1 MASLGS
7 SIRSAARA
15 TFFAYRRV
23 PVRWRLGGGSAA
35 LTFVIL
41 TGFAGV
47 VGVLTEHQITD
58 QFSSQMNLATQY
70 LHGLMRPVYTSTH
83 TLNCA
88 GVDLDL
94 PSFAG
99 ADNAQIRVFADSG
112 ALLCTQAPSYVTG
125 VSGDTVPKGVPSFTM
140 PTARGVYDEDDFRLS
155 AVRISWKPNNHGWLV
170 YARPLDSIDD
180 TIGRLKLFLALG
192 VFGGT
197 ILALLAGLLVAQR
210 AMRPVSELTDVTREI
225 ERTRDPTLRLP
236 HFDAN
241 DEVSELARTLE
252 SMLAALDAARTESDA
267 ALSRQ
272 REFVADASHE
282 LRTPL
287 TSVLANLELLA
298 DELDG
303 EQADSAKSA
312 LRATRRMRRL
322 VADLLLLARA
332 DVERQQPLRP
342 VDLAARLTDAAAE
355 LGLVSEQHV
364 LTITPDVARIE
375 GIGDDLHRLI
385 LNLLENAVS
394 HTPPGTRIRASTAV
408 AHGNPVLVVED
419 DGPGIHPQLQARVFE
434 RFVRGGGDA
443 GGSRGTG
450 LGLAIVAAVADAHGA
465 TVEMVSL
472 PEIHGTRFTVT
483 FPAPGGVGGA
493 REAEKHRLRLAP
505 LRRCHPFLP
514 LAPPPRPIPR
524 ARTRL
529 RLRRRPAAPSAGAAA
544 CRRRTPPGRSAA
556 PPAAGRPHGS
566 RPWRRA
572 RASGP
577 PLPGSCP

>member
-47 VGVLTEHQITD
+47 VGVLTEQQITD

-70 LHGLMRPVYTSTH
+70 LQGLMKPVYTATH

-99 ADNAQIRVFADSG
+99 ADNAQIRVFDDSG
-112 ALLCTQAPSYVTG
+112 ALLCTQAPSYITG
-125 VSGDTVPKGVPSFTM
+125 VSGDIVPKGVPSFSV
-140 PTARGVYDEDDFRLS
+140 PTNRGVYDEDGYRLS
-155 AVRISWKPNNHGWLV
+155 AVRISWKPNDHGWLV

-180 TIGRLKLFLALG
+180 TISRLKLFLGLG
-192 VFGGT
+192 VLGGT

-210 AMRPVSELTDVTREI
+210 AMRPVSELTEVTREI

-236 HFDAN
+236 HFDAD
-241 DEVSELARTLE
+241 DEVSELARTLG
-252 SMLAALDAARTESDA
+252 SMLAALDSARTESDA
-267 ALSRQ
+267 ALNRQ

-303 EQADSAKSA
+303 EPAESAKSA

-332 DVERQQPLRP
+332 DIERRQPLRP
-342 VDLAARLTDAAAE
+342 IDLGARLTDAAAE
-355 LGLVSEQHV
+355 LGPVSEEHV
-364 LTITPDVARIE
+364 LPIAPEAARHD
-375 GIGDDLHRLI
+375 GIGDDLHRMI
-385 LNLLENAVS
+385 LNLLENAIS
-394 HTPPGTRIRASTAV
+394 HTPPGTRIQARTGIENG
-408 AHGNPVLVVED
+408 HPVLVVED
-419 DGPGIHPQLQARVFE
+419 DGPGIPIELQDRVFE

-450 LGLAIVAAVADAHGA
+450 LGLAIVSAVADAHGA
-465 TVEMVSL
+465 GVEMQSL
-472 PEIHGTRFTVT
+472 PSLRGTRFKIT
-483 FPAPGGVGGA
+483 FPAAGTHAHRAVERDGA
-493 REAEKHRLRLAP
+493 DELDQTSTTTGST
-505 LRRCHPFLP
+505 
-514 LAPPPRPIPR
+514 IG
-524 ARTRL
+524 
-529 RLRRRPAAPSAGAAA
+529 RRRSL
-544 CRRRTPPGRSAA
+544 S
-556 PPAAGRPHGS
+556 
-566 RPWRRA
+566 
-572 RASGP
+572 
-577 PLPGSCP
+577 

>member
-41 TGFAGV
+41 AGFAGV

-70 LHGLMRPVYTSTH
+70 LQGLMNPVYSTATH

-88 GVDLDL
+88 SVDLDL

-99 ADNAQIRVFADSG
+99 ADNAQIRVFDDSG
-112 ALLCTQAPSYVTG
+112 ALLCTQAPSDITG
-125 VSGDTVPKGVPSFTM
+125 VSGDTVPKGVPTFRL
-140 PTARGVYDEDDFRLS
+140 PTARGVYDQDGYRVS
-155 AVRISWKPNNHGWLV
+155 AVGIKWKPHGRGWLI
-170 YARPLDSIDD
+170 YARPLDNITD
-180 TIGRLKLFLALG
+180 TIGRLKLFLGLG
-192 VFGGT
+192 VVGGT

-210 AMRPVSELTDVTREI
+210 AMRPVSELTEVTREI

-236 HFDAN
+236 RFDAD

-252 SMLAALDAARTESDA
+252 SMLAALDSARTESDA

-332 DVERQQPLRP
+332 DIERRQPLRT
-342 VDLAARLTDAAAE
+342 VDLAQRLTDAAAE
-355 LGLVSEQHV
+355 LGPVSEEHV
-364 LTITPDVARIE
+364 LTIKAEPAPID
-375 GIGDDLHRLI
+375 GIGDDLHRMI
-385 LNLLENAVS
+385 LNLLENAIS
-394 HTPPGTRIRASTAV
+394 HTPPGTMIHASSGV
-408 AHGNPVLVVED
+408 EDGGSVLIVED
-419 DGPGIHPQLQARVFE
+419 DGPGIAPELQARVFE
-434 RFVRGGGDA
+434 RFVRGGGDT

-450 LGLAIVAAVADAHGA
+450 LGLAIVAAVAEAHGA
-465 TVEMVSL
+465 EVQMVSL
-472 PEIHGTRFTVT
+472 PELRGTRFRIT
-483 FPAPGGVGGA
+483 FPADRRNG
-493 REAEKHRLRLAP
+493 HRTAP
-505 LRRCHPFLP
+505 VD
-514 LAPPPRPIPR
+514 
-524 ARTRL
+524 
-529 RLRRRPAAPSAGAAA
+529 GAAA
-544 CRRRTPPGRSAA
+544 AGGAQTSTTTGSTIGRRRSL
-556 PPAAGRPHGS
+556 S
-566 RPWRRA
+566 
-572 RASGP
+572 
-577 PLPGSCP
+577 

>member
-35 LTFVIL
+35 LTFAIL
-41 TGFAGV
+41 AGFAGV
-47 VGVLTEHQITD
+47 VGVLTERQITD
-58 QFSSQMNLATQY
+58 EFSAQMSLATKY
-70 LHGLMRPVYTSTH
+70 LGVAMQPVYDESTG
-83 TLNCA
+83 TLNC
-88 GVDLDL
+88 GQHVNLGDF
-94 PSFAG
+94 SS
-99 ADNAQIRVFADSG
+99 ADDAQVRVFG
-112 ALLCTQAPSYVTG
+112 YGGRLLCTQSPG
-125 VSGDTVPKGVPSFTM
+125 PPGISGDAIPAGKPRFNLPRETS
-140 PTARGVYDEDDFRLS
+140 VYDSHGYRVS
-155 AVRISWKPNNHGWLV
+155 ALQISWTPRGGGWLL
-170 YARPLDSIDD
+170 YARPLDGVND
-180 TIGRLKLFLALG
+180 TVARLKLFLGLG

-210 AMRPVSELTDVTREI
+210 AMRPVSELTEVTREI
-225 ERTRDPTLRLP
+225 ERTRDPNVRLP
-236 HFDAN
+236 HFTAD

-252 SMLAALDAARTESDA
+252 GMLAALDAARGESDA
-267 ALSRQ
+267 ALRRQ

-303 EQADSAKSA
+303 EQADFAKSA

-332 DVERQQPLRP
+332 DIERSQPLRSI
-342 VDLAARLTDAAAE
+342 DLGARLTEAAAE
-355 LGLVSEQHV
+355 LGPVCDDYV
-364 LTITPDVARIE
+364 LTITPQTARVE

-394 HTPPGTRIRASTAV
+394 HTPPGTRISASTTV
-408 AHGNPVLVVED
+408 QDGRPTLVVED
-419 DGPGIHPQLQARVFE
+419 DGPGIPPDLQDRVFE

-465 TVEMVSL
+465 TVELVSAPTL
-472 PEIHGTRFTVT
+472 HGTRFTIS
-483 FPAPGGVGGA
+483 FPAGG
-493 REAEKHRLRLAP
+493 
-505 LRRCHPFLP
+505 HPTSP
-514 LAPPPRPIPR
+514 
-524 ARTRL
+524 TDVQVK
-529 RLRRRPAAPSAGAAA
+529 AGAGV
-544 CRRRTPPGRSAA
+544 RDRSRGAY
-556 PPAAGRPHGS
+556 R
-566 RPWRRA
+566 
-572 RASGP
+572 
-577 PLPGSCP
+577 